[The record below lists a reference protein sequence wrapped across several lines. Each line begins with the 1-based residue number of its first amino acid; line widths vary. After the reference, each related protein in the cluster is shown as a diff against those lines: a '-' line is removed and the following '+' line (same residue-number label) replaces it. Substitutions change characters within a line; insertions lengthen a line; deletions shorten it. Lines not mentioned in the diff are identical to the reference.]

1 MKKLQLFLAL
11 LVLAGLLLPAAY
23 AADGS
28 GGGENSDNPLELVS
42 CSPASGTADL
52 PLDCTISMDFSKN
65 VVNLAVK
72 EQNMSCFSVTD
83 STGQLVPIVVEM
95 GDDQVD
101 RDARHTIVIRPVGQ
115 WPAGETLV
123 LAVRAD
129 LSAKSGSTM
138 AGPVTLTFTT
148 AGGSDEPDPPVD
160 TSFSP
165 ESVPSAESPSSSESV
180 PSAEPL
186 PSSESAPPAESPPSS
201 ESVPSAEPLP
211 PSESVPSA
219 DTPISEVSPT
229 PESEISP
236 DPEESLPTE
245 AMTPSTPPAKPVET
259 DLPQEVPE
267 TAPSASAPDT
277 ADTPAS
283 QFPVVPVLGGTAV
296 VLLVLVYFLTRVRK
310 NKK

>member
-101 RDARHTIVIRPVGQ
+101 RDARHTIVIRPAGQ

-148 AGGSDEPDPPVD
+148 VGGSDEPDPPVD
-160 TSFSP
+160 PSSSP
-165 ESVPSAESPSSSESV
+165 ESVPSAESPS
-180 PSAEPL
+180 
-186 PSSESAPPAESPPSS
+186 SS